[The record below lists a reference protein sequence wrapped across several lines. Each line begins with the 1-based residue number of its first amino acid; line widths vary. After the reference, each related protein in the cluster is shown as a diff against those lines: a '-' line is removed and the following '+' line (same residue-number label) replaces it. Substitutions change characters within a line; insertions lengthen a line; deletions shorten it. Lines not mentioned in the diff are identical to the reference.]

1 MSIVLKDVVNS
12 LATVKTVCDFLWLPK
27 QACAVFLSSLTTCV
41 PLTRRLPD
49 YAVTYY
55 EWISFREWFLNAM
68 LYEGSLCANA
78 VQRLI
83 PLQCFIHTVHKA

>member
-12 LATVKTVCDFLWLPK
+12 FATVKTVCGFVWLPK
-27 QACAVFLSSLTTCV
+27 QACAVFLSSLTTYV
-41 PLTRRLPD
+41 PLAHRLSD
-49 YAVTYY
+49 YAITYY

-68 LYEGSLCANA
+68 LYEGSLCAHA

-83 PLQCFIHTVHKA
+83 PLQWVVLFT